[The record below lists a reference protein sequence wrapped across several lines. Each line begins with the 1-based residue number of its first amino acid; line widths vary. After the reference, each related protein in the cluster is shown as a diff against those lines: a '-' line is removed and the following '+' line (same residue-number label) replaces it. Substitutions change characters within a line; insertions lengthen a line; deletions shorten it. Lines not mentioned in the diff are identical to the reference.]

1 MAYSKIPEK
10 EVVLLVRALGLL
22 VNQAGVYGA
31 SHNVTRLTLNSVFAE
46 LEQAVKTF
54 GVIEIALKDN
64 VLLVNGHADAIDA
77 SVGKNLFDRMLL
89 YKVGGLLFLKPLEMR
104 DFTECINLFGTP
116 PQVLAT
122 EGGFEEALKRANLRS
137 VRAVTVAYQRVTGK
151 AEQAEALQTPGV
163 LDLSAAFLE
172 GEGVGY
178 DLGASLHERGGDV
191 EQKGAARQQRASS
204 LAALL
209 RETAALLE
217 DENTRVSS
225 SRKLSTPAVLEALE
239 QVRGLLS
246 AMTVESERRIT
257 SLAVELDEDSLANAR
272 MEAMALE
279 QGIGVKLTRGELI
292 KRYAELNQE
301 IMQPLTV
308 STGVLGML
316 SSGHAGGLTDSQQ
329 NLLKLAADSVQQ
341 VNQLVEYMSRIS
353 GLPETYTPDAGIIAD
368 AYR

>member
-1 MAYSKIPEK
+1 MEHSKIPENQ
-10 EVVLLVRALGLL
+10 VVLLIRALGLL

-77 SVGKNLFDRMLL
+77 SAGKNLLDRMLL
-89 YKVGGLLFLKPLEMR
+89 YKVGGLLFLKPLELR

-137 VRAVTVAYQRVTGK
+137 VRVVTVAYQRVTGK
-151 AEQAEALQTPGV
+151 AAQTKTQQTPGM

-172 GEGVGY
+172 GAGAGY
-178 DLGASLHERGGDV
+178 DLGVSLHERGRDLERRMTV
-191 EQKGAARQQRASS
+191 RQQRASS

-209 RETAALLE
+209 RETATLLE
-217 DENTRVSS
+217 DDNTRATL
-225 SRKLSTPAVLEALE
+225 SRSGSTPAVMEALE
-239 QVRGLLS
+239 QIRSLLS

-257 SLAVELDEDSLANAR
+257 SLAIELEDDSLSNAV
-272 MEAMALE
+272 MEEAARQ
-279 QGIGVKLTRGELI
+279 QGVEPKLTRGELI

-301 IMQPLTV
+301 IVQPLTV

-316 SSGHAGGLTDSQQ
+316 SSGYAGGLTVSQQ
-329 NLLKLAADSVQQ
+329 NLLKLAADSVQR
-341 VNQLVEYMSRIS
+341 VNQLVACMNRIS